1 MKGFLSVTEEMDRK
15 AEEMDQKEEE
25 MDRKQCPKASRD
37 SKGLEREAR

>member
-1 MKGFLSVTEEMDRK
+1 MKGFVSVTEEMDRK

-25 MDRKQCPKASRD
+25 MDRKQFPKASRD